1 MQINIKNFTRK
12 FTKKT
17 KEIQQLIMRL
27 SNSQSTTN
35 QIKENLDSNF
45 PEFFQNTTKIFQKL
59 ERIDNSIAKMLLEKS
74 IDKKKSNN
82 YTEIQDISLRENESI
97 FLNSKSFRN
106 ELDMMQEIERKNDLI
121 KECKLNRRRID
132 KKQAL
137 FKIKEK

>member
-1 MQINIKNFTRK
+1 M

-27 SNSQSTTN
+27 SNSQSTKN

-45 PEFFQNTTKIFQKL
+45 SEFLQNTTQIFQKL
-59 ERIDNSIAKMLLEKS
+59 EKIDNSVAKMLLEKS
-74 IDKKKSNN
+74 IDKKKTNN
-82 YTEIQDISLRENESI
+82 YTEIQDISLRENESV

-106 ELDMMQEIERKNDLI
+106 ELDMMQEIERKNELI
-121 KECKLNRRRID
+121 KECKLNRRRIN